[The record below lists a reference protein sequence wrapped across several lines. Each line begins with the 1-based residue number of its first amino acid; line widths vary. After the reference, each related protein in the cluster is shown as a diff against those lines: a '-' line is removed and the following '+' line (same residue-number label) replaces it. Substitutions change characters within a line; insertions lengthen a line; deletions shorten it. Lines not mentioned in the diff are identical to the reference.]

1 MASPPLSYRMAL
13 RWATCSTSS
22 RVSISFPSLGMAA
35 WHRSSTALMALRTSP
50 PQAVAICR
58 GTSCS
63 QSRGRG
69 ERSCS
74 IFSARRTA
82 GSTSSGDT
90 ALNSNTVLRDSR
102 APYT

>member
-13 RWATCSTSS
+13 RWATCSASS
-22 RVSISFPSLGMAA
+22 RVRVSLPSLGSAA
-35 WHRSSTALMALRTSP
+35 WLRSSTALMALRTSP

-58 GTSCS
+58 GTPASHS
-63 QSRGRG
+63 SGRG
-69 ERSCS
+69 ERSCW

-82 GSTSSGDT
+82 GSASSGET
-90 ALNSNTVLRDSR
+90 GLNSNTVLRDSS